1 MTTIE
6 KQNDLQTRK
15 DALVHNGRKN
25 SAGKLLARERIAK
38 VFDEGSFVEIA
49 AMLGT
54 DGEGVVTGH
63 GTIDGR
69 LAYAYAQDFTV
80 MSGAVGKLHAE
91 KICNIMD
98 MALKTGAPIIAI
110 LDSNGARI
118 SDGIEVISGYAKIYK
133 MASLCSGVIPQ
144 ISIIAGPCAG
154 GASFAPAL
162 SDFVFYVKGQGKLFL
177 HSPEMIE
184 SASGDK
190 ESVCPCENGTT
201 HFEFESED
209 ECFTAVKKVFSY
221 LPSNNLCESENVVT
235 DDINRV
241 SAELNSIVPDNS
253 DAPYDVKTV
262 IEQIVDTASF
272 IEVQKNYAKNIV
284 IGLGRLNGNTVGII
298 ANQPAEKDGKLNINA
313 CDKATRFINMCD
325 AFNIPVVT
333 LTDVPGFTI
342 CKCQEKLGVSN
353 HAAALIYAY
362 ANATVPKVNVILR
375 KAYGSAYAVMCSKE
389 AGADI
394 VYAWPTAEIAV
405 MGIEGASEIMY
416 NDEIAASS
424 DPIKVREEMV
434 NKYKEEYASPY
445 IAAKCGSIDD
455 VIEPDA
461 TRPMIISALEALATK
476 RVTLPAKKH
485 GNMPL

>member
-1 MTTIE
+1 MKKE
-6 KQNDLQTRK
+6 
-15 DALVHNGRKN
+15 
-25 SAGKLLARERIAK
+25 
-38 VFDEGSFVEIA
+38 
-49 AMLGT
+49 
-54 DGEGVVTGH
+54 
-63 GTIDGR
+63 
-69 LAYAYAQDFTV
+69 
-80 MSGAVGKLHAE
+80 
-91 KICNIMD
+91 
-98 MALKTGAPIIAI
+98 
-110 LDSNGARI
+110 
-118 SDGIEVISGYAKIYK
+118 
-133 MASLCSGVIPQ
+133 
-144 ISIIAGPCAG
+144 
-154 GASFAPAL
+154 
-162 SDFVFYVKGQGKLFL
+162 FL
-177 HSPEMIE
+177 
-184 SASGDK
+184 
-190 ESVCPCENGTT
+190 
-201 HFEFESED
+201 
-209 ECFTAVKKVFSY
+209 
-221 LPSNNLCESENVVT
+221 
-235 DDINRV
+235 
-241 SAELNSIVPDNS
+241 
-253 DAPYDVKTV
+253 
-262 IEQIVDTASF
+262 
-272 IEVQKNYAKNIV
+272 V

-313 CDKATRFINMCD
+313 CEKATRFINMCD

-424 DPIKVREEMV
+424 DPIKAREEMV